1 MLEEPVCI
9 FPQIS
14 RYSKLAY
21 RGMSES
27 GLRRQAPKLSSLKQ
41 RTASLT
47 IIRTGDMLLSIEAM
61 KMETSINAGRDGTI
75 TRLHTTAGTQI
86 EAKDL
91 LMEIDSGSMN

>member
-21 RGMSES
+21 RRTAQLT
-27 GLRRQAPKLSSLKQ
+27 LRKLGPTPPFLKQ
-41 RTASLT
+41 RAPSLT
-47 IIRTGDMLLSIEAM
+47 IIRASDLLLSIEGM
-61 KMETSINAGRDGTI
+61 KMETAINAGRDGTI